1 MNNSNNV
8 MVCVTRQKNCE
19 RLIKYGKKISD
30 KLNGKLYVIHVAKTG
45 TSFLG
50 NPDESEA
57 LEFLYQASNNAGADM
72 AVLRSDNVVNTMI
85 KFAKDNN
92 IAHIVLGEPPKGKSD
107 NTIIEDMEKS
117 LPDTKLIIVPA

>member
-1 MNNSNNV
+1 

-30 KLNGKLYVIHVAKTG
+30 EFNGKLFVIHVAKTG

-57 LEFLYQASNNAGADM
+57 LEFLYQISNSAGADM
-72 AVLRSDNVVNTMI
+72 AVLRSDNIIDTIINY
-85 KFAKDNN
+85 AEENN
-92 IAHIVLGEPPKGKSD
+92 ISHIVLGEPPKGKSGSS
-107 NTIIEDMEKS
+107 IIENLEKS
-117 LPDTKLIIVPA
+117 LPDIKFKILTA

>member
-1 MNNSNNV
+1 

-30 KLNGKLYVIHVAKTG
+30 EFDGKLFVIHVAKTG

-57 LEFLYQASNNAGADM
+57 LEFLYQISNNAGADM
-72 AVLRSDNVVNTMI
+72 AVLRSDNIINTI
-85 KFAKDNN
+85 INYAKENN
-92 IAHIVLGEPPKGKSD
+92 ISHIVLGEPPKGKSGS
-107 NTIIEDMEKS
+107 NIIESLENS
-117 LPDTKLIIVPA
+117 LPNIKLKILTA